1 MKRFL
6 YILTI
11 AFISVALTAQ
21 PIEAQGR
28 HNNNRENTHSRS
40 NRSDRQRSN
49 KSDKKSNS
57 YKVNRPGANAFNNGN
72 RPGNDKHR
80 PGNDK
85 HRPDNGKHHDKWGN
99 RPDNDKHRPGNDKH
113 HDNWGN
119 RPDNDKHR
127 PGNDKH
133 HNNWNRPGNDKH
145 RPGYGPINRPGNNHF
160 RPNHRPGPN
169 YRPGRHPR
177 PVVVAPP
184 RRPGRP
190 VMRPYYRPV
199 PPPAWRPGPRFP
211 IIRTILGISLG
222 TAINVSLDYLYGNG
236 YAVDGHNNEMV
247 YLRNVPQLNLY
258 WPDATLFYGPNG
270 GLIGSQFMYS
280 TTAYDMARYNAAY
293 NMLCNQYGPPAMLER
308 PNGGYLA
315 TWFGNNS
322 YVRLEFQSMASVGGP
337 LRFFTTL
344 SFGN

>member
-80 PGNDK
+80 PGN
-85 HRPDNGKHHDKWGN
+85 G
-99 RPDNDKHRPGNDKH
+99 KH

-236 YAVDGHNNEMV
+236 YAVDGYNNEMV